1 MHLIFYGMIRLLVV
15 LHIGHDVH
23 LGAVEKLSSGRTV
36 RWMLSGAGYLCR
48 TAGFLYTRLECFQ
61 LHVHASSLPL
71 CAGCHGPFCHSHML
85 STLHVPGMCYLI
97 FLHVMHTRTAIQLLH
112 RGSFSGHIAGCP
124 SRLSGGPTR
133 SVHANVLPSPVLTRA
148 YSFRISSGRGG
159 IAPPVQRG
167 AAHPRTNPA
176 ARAAGGGTA
185 PSESAPGATRPAQV
199 PQLERPRRA
208 PPLSQPHMRG
218 TALPVAACP
227 AAWSQPASGSALV
240 PDALPA
246 RAHTLTH

>member
-1 MHLIFYGMIRLLVV
+1 MGAIWRWISLSHGWLFIHATRMMCMPRRCHFALDAMDHFVLV
-15 LHIGHDVH
+15 
-23 LGAVEKLSSGRTV
+23 
-36 RWMLSGAGYLCR
+36 Y
-48 TAGFLYTRLECFQ
+48 
-61 LHVHASSLPL
+61 
-71 CAGCHGPFCHSHML
+71 ML

-97 FLHVMHTRTAIQLLH
+97 FLPVMHTRTAIKVLH
-112 RGSFSGHIAGCP
+112 RGSFSEHIAGCP

-133 SVHANVLPSPVLTRA
+133 SVHASVLPSPVLTRA

-176 ARAAGGGTA
+176 ARAAGGEPPPLKA
-185 PSESAPGATRPAQV
+185 PRA
-199 PQLERPRRA
+199 LRA
-208 PPLSQPHMRG
+208 PRKCRSSSGPGGRTPLSQLHRCG
-218 TALPVAACP
+218 TVLGIRRSMSCCLG
-227 AAWSQPASGSALV
+227 PASGSALV